1 MKLLSL
7 LFTAIYICIYIY
19 IYIYIYISRKS
30 QLMKIEE
37 ED

>member
-7 LFTAIYICIYIY
+7 LFTAIYICIYIS
-19 IYIYIYISRKS
+19 IYIYISRKS

>member
-7 LFTAIYICIYIY
+7 LFTAIYIY